1 VKGTETA
8 RAIISRLVIESII
21 LTAFGQSA
29 KSMTFK
35 PSGIFLVFFLL
46 NAVAAPLSTRG
57 AEGFGAV
64 LEEVVVTATRI
75 PTDLVRLP
83 FAAGSVGRDE
93 IQRGRQQLGLDEALV
108 SVPGLFFQNRYNFA
122 QDLRIAIRG
131 FGARANFGIRGI
143 RIFADDIPLTLP
155 DGQGSV
161 DAIDLGSAERIEVIR
176 GPFSSV
182 YGSASGGVINIR
194 SEDGPDTPFISGRL
208 NLGSYDYRQAQA
220 KAGGQAGQLNWLANF
235 SATELD
241 GFRDHAAYESK
252 LFNSKFRYEFDEPAS
267 LTVVIN
273 AVDSPVADDP
283 GGLNAREAAED
294 RRQAAPRNLL
304 YNAGEALDQQS
315 LGLAFRKKFS
325 GNRELMLRN
334 YYVQRDFNNRLPFDV
349 NSNGQGGSVDLS
361 RKVAG
366 LGGNYSW
373 DTNLGSRA
381 NQLVIGFDYD
391 AQRDL
396 RKRFANNQGVIGD
409 LTTNQDEDVTT
420 TGLYVQDVLNLSD
433 TAALTLGGRF
443 DKVKYEVT
451 DRTGAASPGQR
462 TFKEF
467 SPMIGVNW
475 AAREA
480 VNLYANI
487 SYSFDPPATTELAN
501 PDGPTGFNQNL
512 ESQTATNYEL
522 GMKGLITGR
531 LRYELALFHI
541 DVRDEIVPFELE
553 GSGQSF
559 FENAGSSTRD
569 GVEAALS
576 MELARGLTGTATY
589 TWSDF
594 VFDEFRGV
602 DGQVYDGN
610 RIPGIPEQLFNFD
623 LTWAHSSGFYAGWDL
638 LYVGSFFA
646 DNANEVETD
655 DYLVSN
661 LRAGFRWG
669 GEKWVFE
676 PFLGINNLFDE
687 KYMGN
692 IRLNASFGR
701 YYEPAPERNI
711 YGGILLRYS
720 F

>member
-1 VKGTETA
+1 
-8 RAIISRLVIESII
+8 
-21 LTAFGQSA
+21 
-29 KSMTFK
+29 MTFRL
-35 PSGIFLVFFLL
+35 PGTLLFLL
-46 NAVAAPLSTRG
+46 LLDAVANPLDAQAPDVS
-57 AEGFGAV
+57 AQV
-64 LEEVVVTATRI
+64 LEEIIVSATRI
-75 PTDLVRLP
+75 PTDLVSLP
-83 FAAGSVGRDE
+83 LAVGSVGRDE
-93 IQRGRQQLGLDEALV
+93 LQRGRQQLGLDEALV

-161 DAIDLGSAERIEVIR
+161 DAIDLGSAERVEVIR
-176 GPFSSV
+176 GPFSAV
-182 YGSASGGVINIR
+182 FGSASGGVINIR
-194 SEDGPDTPFISGRL
+194 SEDGPETPFISGRV
-208 NLGSYDYRQAQA
+208 NVGSHNYRQAQA
-220 KAGGQAGQLNWLANF
+220 KAGGQSGRLNWLANF

-241 GFRDHAAYESK
+241 GYRDHAAYESK
-252 LFNSKFRYEFDEPAS
+252 LFNSKFRYDFDETAG

-273 AVDSPVADDP
+273 AVDSPMADDP
-283 GGLNAREAAED
+283 GGLNAREVEED

-315 LGLAFRKKFS
+315 LGLAFRKKF
-325 GNRELMLRN
+325 GANRELMLRN
-334 YYVQRDFNNRLPFDV
+334 YWVQRDFTNRLPFDV
-349 NSNGQGGSVDLS
+349 NSNGQGGSVDLD

-366 LGGNYSW
+366 LGGNFAWTGS
-373 DTNLGSRA
+373 LGSHS

-391 AQRDL
+391 AQRDH
-396 RKRFANNQGVIGD
+396 RQRFANNQGVIGD

-420 TGLYVQDVLNLSD
+420 TGLYLQDVLNLSD
-433 TAALTLGGRF
+433 SATLTLGGRF
-443 DKVKYEVT
+443 DEVKYKVT
-451 DRTGAASPGQR
+451 DRTGVSGSGQR
-462 TFKEF
+462 TFREF
-467 SPMIGVNW
+467 SPMAGVNW
-475 AAREA
+475 AVLDS

-487 SYSFDPPATTELAN
+487 SSSFDPPATTELAN
-501 PDGPTGFNQNL
+501 PDGPTGFNQDL

-541 DVRDEIVPFELE
+541 DVKDEIVPFELE

-569 GVEAALS
+569 GLEASLS
-576 MELARGLTGTATY
+576 MELVRGLTGTATY

-602 DGQVYDGN
+602 DGQIYDGN
-610 RIPGIPEQLFNFD
+610 RIPGIPEQLFNID
-623 LTWAHSSGFYAGWDL
+623 LSWSHDSGFFASWDA

-646 DNANEVETD
+646 DNANEVKTE

-669 GEKWVFE
+669 SEKWLFE
-676 PFLGINNLFDE
+676 PFIGINNLFDK
-687 KYMGN
+687 KYMAN
-692 IRLNASFGR
+692 IRLNANFGR
-701 YYEPAPERNI
+701 YYEPAPERNT
-711 YGGILLRYS
+711 YGGFLLQYS
-720 F
+720 FGL

>member
-1 VKGTETA
+1 
-8 RAIISRLVIESII
+8 
-21 LTAFGQSA
+21 
-29 KSMTFK
+29 MTFK
-35 PSGIFLVFFLL
+35 LPGIVVALFLL
-46 NAVAAPLSTRG
+46 NAVATPLSAREAG
-57 AEGFGAV
+57 SHDAV

-108 SVPGLFFQNRYNFA
+108 SIPGLFFQNRYNFA

-161 DAIDLGSAERIEVIR
+161 DAIDLGSAEQVEVIR
-176 GPFSSV
+176 GPFSAV

-208 NLGSYDYRQAQA
+208 NVGSYEYRQAQA
-220 KAGGQAGQLNWLANF
+220 KAGGQTGRLNWLGNF
-235 SATELD
+235 SVTELD
-241 GFRDHAAYESK
+241 GYRDHAFYENS
-252 LFNSKFRYEFDEPAS
+252 LFNSKFRFDFDDTAA
-267 LTVVIN
+267 LTVVLN
-273 AVDSPVADDP
+273 AVDSPTADDP
-283 GGLNAREAAED
+283 GGLNAREVAED

-361 RKVAG
+361 RKFAG
-366 LGGNYSW
+366 LGGNFSW
-373 DTNLGSRA
+373 DTYLGSHT
-381 NQLVIGFDYD
+381 NHLVIGFDYD
-391 AQRDL
+391 AQRDH

-420 TGLYVQDVLNLSD
+420 TGLYVQDVLELSNS
-433 TAALTLGGRF
+433 AALTLGGRF
-443 DKVKYEVT
+443 DHVKYEVS
-451 DRTGAASPGQR
+451 DRTGVSGSGQR

-467 SPMIGVNW
+467 SPMIGINW

-480 VNLYANI
+480 LNLYANI
-487 SYSFDPPATTELAN
+487 SSSFDPPATTELAN

-531 LRYELALFHI
+531 LRYELAVFHI
-541 DVRDEIVPFELE
+541 DVQDEIVPFELE

-559 FENAGSSTRD
+559 FENAGSSSRD
-569 GVEAALS
+569 GLEAALS
-576 MELARGLTGTATY
+576 MELAKGLTGTATY

-594 VFDEFRGV
+594 EFDEFRGV

-610 RIPGIPEQLFNFD
+610 RIPGIPQQLFNID
-623 LTWAHSSGFYAGWDL
+623 LNWVHSTGFYAGWDL

-646 DNANEVETD
+646 DNANEVETE

-661 LRAGFRWG
+661 LRAGFRWNS
-669 GEKWVFE
+669 ENWVFE
-676 PFLGINNLFDE
+676 PFLGVNNLFDE

-711 YGGILLRYS
+711 YGGILLR
-720 F
+720 FGF

>member
-1 VKGTETA
+1 
-8 RAIISRLVIESII
+8 
-21 LTAFGQSA
+21 
-29 KSMTFK
+29 MTFR
-35 PSGIFLVFFLL
+35 PSGILLFLL
-46 NAVAAPLSTRG
+46 LLHAVANPLSAQG
-57 AEGFGAV
+57 PDGSAQV
-64 LEEVVVTATRI
+64 LEEVIVTATRI
-75 PTDLVRLP
+75 PTDLVSLP
-83 FAAGSVGRDE
+83 FAVGSVGRDE
-93 IQRGRQQLGLDEALV
+93 LQRGRQQLGLDEALV

-161 DAIDLGSAERIEVIR
+161 DAIDLGSAEQIEVIR
-176 GPFSSV
+176 GPFSAV

-194 SEDGPDTPFISGRL
+194 SEDGPETPFISGRV
-208 NLGSYDYRQAQA
+208 NVGSYDYRQAQA
-220 KAGGQAGQLNWLANF
+220 KAGGQSGRLNWLANF

-241 GFRDHAAYESK
+241 GYRDHAAYESS
-252 LFNSKFRYEFDEPAS
+252 LFNSKFRYDFDETAA
-267 LTVVIN
+267 LTVV
-273 AVDSPVADDP
+273 VM
-283 GGLNAREAAED
+283 
-294 RRQAAPRNLL
+294 

-315 LGLAFRKKFS
+315 LGLAFRKKFGS
-325 GNRELMLRN
+325 NRELMLRN
-334 YYVQRDFNNRLPFDV
+334 YYVQRDFTNRLPFDV
-349 NSNGQGGSVDLS
+349 NSNGQGGSVDLD

-366 LGGNYSW
+366 LGGNFAWTS
-373 DTNLGSRA
+373 NLGPHS

-391 AQRDL
+391 AQRDH
-396 RKRFANNQGVIGD
+396 RQRFANNQGVIGD

-420 TGLYVQDVLNLSD
+420 TGLYVQDVLSLSD
-433 TAALTLGGRF
+433 SATLTLGGRF
-443 DKVKYEVT
+443 DEVKYKVT
-451 DRTGAASPGQR
+451 DRTGVSGSGQR

-467 SPMIGVNW
+467 SPMAGVNW
-475 AAREA
+475 AVREA
-480 VNLYANI
+480 VNFYANI
-487 SYSFDPPATTELAN
+487 SSSFDPPATTELAN

-541 DVRDEIVPFELE
+541 DVQDEIVPFELA

-559 FENAGSSTRD
+559 FENAGSSKRD

-576 MELARGLTGTATY
+576 MELAPGLAGTATY

-594 VFDEFRGV
+594 VFDEFRGL
-602 DGQVYDGN
+602 DGQNYDGN
-610 RIPGIPEQLFNFD
+610 RIPGIPEQLFNID
-623 LTWAHSSGFYAGWDL
+623 LSWSHDSGFFASWDA

-646 DNANEVETD
+646 DNANEVKTE

-669 GEKWVFE
+669 SDKWIFE
-676 PFLGINNLFDE
+676 PFVGFNNLFDK
-687 KYMGN
+687 KYIAN
-692 IRLNASFGR
+692 IRLNAAFGR

-711 YGGILLRYS
+711 YGGVLLRYG